1 MGISEEES
9 IRRLALEKNAVGNS
23 AKWVAIVSAV
33 YFVLMLFYDQ
43 PTGVLAMSGTIF
55 VVSAVTWFKKRQ
67 KVKAYRLALAK
78 ISDSETPDP
87 YSNTLP

>member
-9 IRRLALEKNAVGNS
+9 IRRLTLEKNAVGNS

-33 YFVLMLFYDQ
+33 YFILMVFYGH
-43 PTGVLAMSGTIF
+43 PAGVMAMSGVIF
-55 VVSAVTWFKKRQ
+55 VVSATTWLKKRK

-78 ISDSETPDP
+78 ISNNETP
-87 YSNTLP
+87 

>member
-9 IRRLALEKNAVGNS
+9 IRRLALEKNSVGNS

-33 YFVLMLFYDQ
+33 YFVLMLFYGH
-43 PTGVLAMSGTIF
+43 PIGVLAMSGSIF
-55 VVSAVTWFKKRQ
+55 IVSAATWFKKRQ

-78 ISDSETPDP
+78 ISNSETP
-87 YSNTLP
+87 